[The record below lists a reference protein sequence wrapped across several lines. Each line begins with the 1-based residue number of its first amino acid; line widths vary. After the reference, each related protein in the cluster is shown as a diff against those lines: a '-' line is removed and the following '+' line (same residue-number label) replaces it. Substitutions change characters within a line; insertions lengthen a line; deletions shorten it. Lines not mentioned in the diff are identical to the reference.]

1 MTVQDNEI
9 RLPENAYRELKPGE
23 TYTPVITQEKGVL
36 EVTLRSILFGIIM
49 AIIWGAAASYIALK
63 LGQGIES
70 AIPISVL
77 AIGFSAIVAR
87 KSTLIENV
95 NILAIGSTS
104 GIVAGGA
111 VFVMPALF
119 VLDLPYSFFQIFV
132 VPLLGA
138 ILGVLFLIPFRRYF
152 VHDQHGKLPFPEGTA
167 IVEVLV
173 AGAKGG
179 KQAAVLVY
187 SIVIGAVYDFF
198 MTTLRAWAEIFST
211 TQVKACDFFT
221 NNMKLVF
228 NLYTS
233 AATLGLGYLIGIRFA
248 SIILA
253 GSFMSYFIL
262 VPIFAHLGTMIS
274 TPIFPGAIPI
284 GAMTAEE
291 IFTNYARYI
300 GIGGIFT
307 AGFLSIIKMSPVI
320 VKAIRLAVA
329 EIFRKKDDGDPANNI
344 ARVEQD
350 IPMSMVL
357 IMFLIVTLFIW
368 AYFRFNVLA
377 GVNGAFGLSI
387 LSILITLIIAFLFI
401 SVSAW
406 AVAMISVTPISGMT
420 LMTLMV
426 TAVIFS
432 QLGMTGKPGM
442 LATLLIGGVV
452 CTALSMAGSLVTQ
465 FKLGYWLGSTPKSI
479 QWANIWGC
487 VVASFTVTA
496 VIILLA
502 NVYGFKAKTRTM
514 EDLKPAA
521 VVEQQM
527 QGDINDRTY
536 AHDETDMMMAEGDT
550 GAMAMSEQPEAVDET
565 LTVKEAQTKIAEP
578 VETAAP
584 VEERKPLP
592 APQANAMAAV
602 LSSIFGEGGAPW
614 FLYGMG
620 VIIALLMNMLG
631 VNPLAF
637 ALGMYLPIELNSP
650 ILAGAIVAWFVKKSS
665 KNEDVSKARHDKGIL
680 VASGLI
686 AGGALVGVIDA
697 LIKYVSDSYGITL
710 APDLNNTGVFGNWL
724 GLIVFVLLGIFLY
737 WDSHRAKPE

>member
-1 MTVQDNEI
+1 MSDQGNEI
-9 RLPENAYRELKPGE
+9 KLPENAYRELKPGE
-23 TYTPVITQEKGVL
+23 TYTPIISQEKGVL
-36 EVTLRSILFGIIM
+36 EVTLRSILFGIVM

-111 VFVMPALF
+111 VFVMPAIF
-119 VLDLPYSFFQIFV
+119 VLDLPYSFFQIFI

-138 ILGVLFLIPFRRYF
+138 ILGVLFLIPFRKYF
-152 VHDQHGKLPFPEGTA
+152 VHDQHGQLPFPEGTA

-187 SIVIGAVYDFF
+187 AIIIGAVYDFF
-198 MTTLRAWAEIFST
+198 MTTIRAWAEVFST
-211 TQVKACDFFT
+211 TQIKALDFFS

-233 AATLGLGYLIGIRFA
+233 AATLGLGYLIGVRFA

-262 VPIFAHLGTMIS
+262 VPIFAYLGTMVS

-320 VKAIRLAVA
+320 VKAIGIAVA
-329 EIFRKKDDGDPANNI
+329 EIFRKKDSNDPLNNV
-344 ARVEQD
+344 ARVEKD
-350 IPMSMVL
+350 IPMSLVL
-357 IMFLIVTLFIW
+357 IMFLGITLFMW

-377 GVNGAFGLSI
+377 DADGAFGLSI
-387 LSILITLIIAFLFI
+387 LAILITLIISFLFI

-426 TAVIFS
+426 TAVIFA
-432 QLGMTGKPGM
+432 QLGMEGKSGM

-465 FKLGYWLGSTPKSI
+465 FKLGYWLGATPKSI

-487 VVASFTVTA
+487 VVASITVTA

-514 EDLKPAA
+514 EDLQPTAMVEQ
-521 VVEQQM
+521 VVE
-527 QGDINDRTY
+527 
-536 AHDETDMMMAEGDT
+536 DMDADGTMEGDPSMMT
-550 GAMAMSEQPEAVDET
+550 ADGTMEPVDSAIVEETMAVAEVQPE
-565 LTVKEAQTKIAEP
+565 IIEP
-578 VETAAP
+578 VATAD
-584 VEERKPLP
+584 VVKERKPLP

-602 LSSIFGEGGAPW
+602 LGSIFGEGGAPW

-650 ILAGAIVAWFVKKSS
+650 ILAGAIVAWLVQKSS
-665 KNEDVSKARHDKGIL
+665 KTESVSKARHDKGIL

-697 LIKYVSDSYGITL
+697 LIKYVSDSYSITL

-724 GLIVFVLLGIFLY
+724 GLIVFVLLGGFLY
-737 WDSHRAKPE
+737 WDARRAKSE

>member
-1 MTVQDNEI
+1 MADNQREI
-9 RLPENAYRELKPGE
+9 QLPENAYRELKPGE
-23 TYTPVITQEKGVL
+23 TYTPIIKEEKGII
-36 EVTLRSILFGIIM
+36 EVTIRSILFGVVM
-49 AIIWGAAASYIALK
+49 AIVWAAAASYIALK

-77 AIGFSAIVAR
+77 AIGFSALMAR
-87 KSTLIENV
+87 KSSLIENV
-95 NILAIGSTS
+95 HILAIGSTS

-119 VLDLPYSFFQIFV
+119 VLDLPYNFFQIFI

-152 VHDQHGKLPFPEGTA
+152 VADQHGKLPFPEGTA

-179 KQAAVLVY
+179 KKAVVLVY
-187 SIVIGAVYDFF
+187 SILIGGIYDFL
-198 MTTLRAWAEIFST
+198 MTTVRAWSDVFT
-211 TQVKACDFFT
+211 TTKIGLLNFFT
-221 NNMKLVF
+221 NDIKMVF

-233 AATLGLGYLIGIRFA
+233 AATLGLGYLIGVRFA

-262 VPIFAHLGTMIS
+262 VPIFAYLGNLIPAPIS
-274 TPIFPGAIPI
+274 PGEIPI

-320 VKAIRLAVA
+320 VKAISLAFK
-329 EIFRKKDDGDPANNI
+329 ELFRKKGEGETADSVS
-344 ARVEQD
+344 RVDKD

-357 IMFLIVTLFIW
+357 VMFVIVTLFIW
-368 AYFRFNVLA
+368 LYFRFNVLA
-377 GVNGAFGLSI
+377 GMPGATGLSFI
-387 LSILITLIIAFLFI
+387 AIIITLVISFLFI

-426 TAVIFS
+426 TAVLFS
-432 QLGMTGKPGM
+432 GIGLSGSSGM

-465 FKLGYWLGSTPKSI
+465 FKLGYWLGSTPKQI

-487 VVASFTVTA
+487 IVASLTVTA

-514 EDLKPAA
+514 EDLMQENAVVESTTTIEGTIESETVVGGESADSMTEQTMESSPTPVIEDNQPAA
-521 VVEQQM
+521 VP
-527 QGDINDRTY
+527 I
-536 AHDETDMMMAEGDT
+536 DT
-550 GAMAMSEQPEAVDET
+550 
-565 LTVKEAQTKIAEP
+565 
-578 VETAAP
+578 
-584 VEERKPLP
+584 ERKPLP

-602 LSSIFGEGGAPW
+602 LGSIFGEGGAPW

-620 VIIALLMNMLG
+620 VVIALLVNMLG
-631 VNPLAF
+631 INPLAF

-650 ILAGAIVAWFVKKSS
+650 ILAGALVGWFVQKSS
-665 KNEDVSKARHDKGIL
+665 KKEDVAKARHDKGIL

-686 AGGALVGVIDA
+686 AGGALVGVLDA
-697 LIKYVSDSYGITL
+697 LIKYFADSYNVNL
-710 APDLNNTGVFGNWL
+710 MFDLNNTGVFGNWL
-724 GLIVFVLLGIFLY
+724 GIIVFLGLAGFLY
-737 WDSHRAKPE
+737 WDARKAKSE

>member
-1 MTVQDNEI
+1 MTAHDREI
-9 RLPENAYRELKPGE
+9 KLPENAYRELKPGE

-36 EVTLRSILFGIIM
+36 EVTLRSILFGIVM

-198 MTTLRAWAEIFST
+198 MTTIRAWAEVFST
-211 TQVKACDFFT
+211 TQIKAFDFFT

-233 AATLGLGYLIGIRFA
+233 AATLGLGYLIGVRFA

-262 VPIFAHLGTMIS
+262 VPIFAHLGTMIH
-274 TPIFPGAIPI
+274 TPIFPGEIPI

-320 VKAIRLAVA
+320 VKAIRLAIA
-329 EIFRKKDDGDPANNI
+329 EIFRKKDDGDPANTI

-350 IPMSMVL
+350 IPMSVVL
-357 IMFLIVTLFIW
+357 IMFLVVTLFIW

-377 GVNGAFGLSI
+377 DADGAFGLSI
-387 LSILITLIIAFLFI
+387 LAILITLIISFLFI

-465 FKLGYWLGSTPKSI
+465 FKLGYWLGSTPKTI

-487 VVASFTVTA
+487 VVASVTVTA

-514 EDLKPAA
+514 EDLQPTAMVEQVAEDMDAEGVMEGDSGMMMTDEGVETPDSNIVMESSVAETISPKVTEPAA
-521 VVEQQM
+521 SVE
-527 QGDINDRTY
+527 
-536 AHDETDMMMAEGDT
+536 
-550 GAMAMSEQPEAVDET
+550 V
-565 LTVKEAQTKIAEP
+565 
-578 VETAAP
+578 

-602 LSSIFGEGGAPW
+602 LGSIFGEGGAPW

-650 ILAGAIVAWFVKKSS
+650 ILAGALVAWFVKKSS

-697 LIKYVSDSYGITL
+697 LIKYVSDSYNITL

-724 GLIVFVLLGIFLY
+724 GLIVFVLLGGFLY
-737 WDSHRAKPE
+737 WDAHRAKSE